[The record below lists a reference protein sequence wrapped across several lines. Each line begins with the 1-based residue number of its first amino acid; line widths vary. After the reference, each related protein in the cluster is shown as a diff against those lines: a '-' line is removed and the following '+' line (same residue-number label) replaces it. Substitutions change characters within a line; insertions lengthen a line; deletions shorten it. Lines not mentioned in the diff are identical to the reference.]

1 MRIRGPPIAVHS
13 GIKIPFDTPSFEL
26 KLELRDASDPQR
38 TMTRKLAVPRP
49 SCVADFAQD
58 LMMQLRVASG
68 RLELEFLE
76 GSADGEWIGLEENRD
91 LQELLQSNAPRVRV
105 SIVRNRSPQH
115 VDSPPT
121 NPASPRGPTCP
132 RKPTGPRKSTSPRNL
147 GARQMSMITLLPK
160 AHSSVSEE
168 VAGVYEPTFLQREI
182 KRHATWAYL
191 FLLVAG
197 LWPSLG
203 TKDCSSIGYA
213 YSQLGRGMILYSFF
227 IYAIPLFTDSAPP
240 WLPEYI
246 TGSWR
251 TCFSLIYTLMMGLVV
266 VACGFVRRRFRYGSR
281 LQCTIHRLVEAD
293 AVDVSAVELRCVDQ
307 SSASN
312 GSSNSSGLSP
322 VVAAGSTRRRRRR
335 SSNQVKRLARI
346 NATMMPWAK
355 LDSLSRWSLLVSL
368 VFYLL
373 VYVSVPILQISNGGE
388 VTYRQV
394 ECQLFSPC

>member
-1 MRIRGPPIAVHS
+1 
-13 GIKIPFDTPSFEL
+13 
-26 KLELRDASDPQR
+26 
-38 TMTRKLAVPRP
+38 
-49 SCVADFAQD
+49 
-58 LMMQLRVASG
+58 
-68 RLELEFLE
+68 
-76 GSADGEWIGLEENRD
+76 
-91 LQELLQSNAPRVRV
+91 
-105 SIVRNRSPQH
+105 
-115 VDSPPT
+115 
-121 NPASPRGPTCP
+121 
-132 RKPTGPRKSTSPRNL
+132 
-147 GARQMSMITLLPK
+147 
-160 AHSSVSEE
+160 
-168 VAGVYEPTFLQREI
+168 
-182 KRHATWAYL
+182 
-191 FLLVAG
+191 
-197 LWPSLG
+197 
-203 TKDCSSIGYA
+203 
-213 YSQLGRGMILYSFF
+213 
-227 IYAIPLFTDSAPP
+227 
-240 WLPEYI
+240 
-246 TGSWR
+246 
-251 TCFSLIYTLMMGLVV
+251 MMGLVV